1 MELATREK
9 STAFFAQRNKGVW
22 SSFAASIQV
31 RLAAYGN
38 LTRVVDRPT
47 AVY

>member
-22 SSFAASIQV
+22 SFAASIQV